1 MAVREFPPES
11 QSFTLSPSLFY
22 QETHCQ
28 CPADSNVLT
37 QVLLQ
42 QPGEDRVSV
51 GDEVALPLLVALL
64 QRTEQQLASQ
74 SHTLMFPDHSPLV
87 TYHFSQSGDHLP
99 QRGERFIDVGSFLRV
114 KNKHSQY
121 EGECGG
127 R

>member
-1 MAVREFPPES
+1 MSAGLRAAIMAVREFPPES

-74 SHTLMFPDHSPLV
+74 SHTLMFPDHSLV
-87 TYHFSQSGDHLP
+87 SDVPFQP
-99 QRGERFIDVGSFLRV
+99 ERRSP
-114 KNKHSQY
+114 SPAW
-121 EGECGG
+121 
-127 R
+127 

>member
-1 MAVREFPPES
+1 MSAGLRAAIMAVREFPPES

-28 CPADSNVLT
+28 SPKVLT

-74 SHTLMFPDHSPLV
+74 SHTLMFPDHSLV
-87 TYHFSQSGDHLP
+87 SDVPFQP
-99 QRGERFIDVGSFLRV
+99 ERRSP
-114 KNKHSQY
+114 SPAW
-121 EGECGG
+121 
-127 R
+127 

>member
-1 MAVREFPPES
+1 MKAHVITKS
-11 QSFTLSPSLFY
+11 VL
-22 QETHCQ
+22 HCQ

-74 SHTLMFPDHSPLV
+74 SV
-87 TYHFSQSGDHLP
+87 THA
-99 QRGERFIDVGSFLRV
+99 DVS
-114 KNKHSQY
+114 
-121 EGECGG
+121 
-127 R
+127 

>member
-64 QRTEQQLASQ
+64 QRTDEQQLASQ
-74 SHTLMFPDHSPLV
+74 SDTLRFSDESQVSDSP
-87 TYHFSQSGDHLP
+87 FQP
-99 QRGERFIDVGSFLRV
+99 ELR
-114 KNKHSQY
+114 SLSPAW
-121 EGECGG
+121 
-127 R
+127 

>member
-22 QETHCQ
+22 QETHSQ
-28 CPADSNVLT
+28 CPKVLT

-74 SHTLMFPDHSPLV
+74 SHTLMFPDHSRLV